1 MHTHEEYRNKLEALL
16 LQMTSELETIATLNT
31 ETGDWETAVDSSEQA
46 EADENSE
53 ADASEELSTR
63 SATVAQ
69 LEGNYRNIKRALEKL
84 AAGSYGQC
92 EICSSPIAEQRLNIL
107 PSARTCALHLDDE
120 RTLPL

>member
-1 MHTHEEYRNKLEALL
+1 MHTHEEYQKTLEALL
-16 LQMTSELETIATLNT
+16 LQITSELETIATLNT
-31 ETGDWETAVDSSEQA
+31 ETGDWEATVDSSEQA

-84 AAGSYGQC
+84 AVGSYGQC
-92 EICSSPIAEQRLNIL
+92 EVCGSPIAEERLNIL
-107 PSARTCALHLDDE
+107 PSARTCTLHLDDE